1 MSDDDKI
8 YVDAEQ
14 PATLNNG
21 AGKLTDYRTLQGA
34 VMAWHRLPPEQTERA
49 TIKVIGG
56 PVYTA
61 AEILRLHFGPRP
73 GVSKMA
79 WFVHYWDKTNS
90 RNIRSNEISARED
103 AMRKACSMMREGY
116 VVSHVA
122 GPNGERVDIV
132 DIRACCSARASD

>member
-1 MSDDDKI
+1 LGTPMSDDDKI
-8 YVDAEQ
+8 YMDAQQ

-34 VMAWHRLPPEQTERA
+34 VMAWHRLPPEQTKRA

-56 PVYTA
+56 PP
-61 AEILRLHFGPRP
+61 LRAKA
-73 GVSKMA
+73 GVSEMA
-79 WFVHYWDKTNS
+79 WFVRYWDEINN
-90 RNIRSNEISARED
+90 RNICSSEISARED
-103 AMRKACSMMREGY
+103 AMWKACSLMREGY

-132 DIRACCSARASD
+132 DIRAWCSAHASH